1 MMNVFTIVSTL
12 LCSLSILVEPLLIV
26 IRYFGIG
33 YFIIRNDE
41 EKVRKIFKLLE
52 KSTVSSA
59 IAFQHGK
66 LSPSGAFIG
75 LHCIGYYTLGDRNDG
90 TSGQIHILTTQ
101 SVFTK
106 MIQSEEIVFNT
117 TTHIVSS
124 TKKTI
129 TFFSRSGTYSN
140 IYYTRRNL
148 DVTSIVPHEEQAH
161 IISEISSI
169 FKTKGRVT
177 VFLQGVSGAG
187 KSTVGILIAKE
198 LGGSFCHTFNPSNP
212 GDSLHSLAREA
223 EIADDDGKPLIVVI
237 EEVNTLIRA
246 VHMNEIKLHKD
257 IQTLVY
263 NKSTYNTFFDDMI
276 LFKNVVLI
284 LTSNESLDEL
294 SSLDP
299 CYLRRG
305 RVDAYFSMMKPLEI

>member
-1 MMNVFTIVSTL
+1 M
-12 LCSLSILVEPLLIV
+12 
-26 IRYFGIG
+26 
-33 YFIIRNDE
+33 
-41 EKVRKIFKLLE
+41 
-52 KSTVSSA
+52 
-59 IAFQHGK
+59 
-66 LSPSGAFIG
+66 
-75 LHCIGYYTLGDRNDG
+75 
-90 TSGQIHILTTQ
+90 
-101 SVFTK
+101 
-106 MIQSEEIVFNT
+106 
-117 TTHIVSS
+117 
-124 TKKTI
+124 
-129 TFFSRSGTYSN
+129 
-140 IYYTRRNL
+140 
-148 DVTSIVPHEEQAH
+148 
-161 IISEISSI
+161 
-169 FKTKGRVT
+169 T